1 MPGAASIPPYDAFV
15 SATFDDVRIGVINL
29 LYLPLIL
36 KN

>member
-1 MPGAASIPPYDAFV
+1 MPAGASVPPYEALIE
-15 SATFDDVRIGVINL
+15 ATFDDVRIGVMNL